1 MIFGASTGMGPVTII
16 LIILMVV
23 LMYFSMVRGPKKQQ
37 QQRQQMFN
45 GLKKGDTIVTVG
57 GLYGVIDSIDQEHG
71 KIVLDCNGVFL
82 TFATQ
87 AISRV
92 EKRTDDAAIT
102 EAPADSAAAATSDA
116 AATSEAAESNAA
128 ESNATDSA
136 ADDEAK

>member
-45 GLKKGDTIVTVG
+45 GLKKGDSVVTVG
-57 GLYGVIDSIDQEHG
+57 GLYGVIDSMDQEHG
-71 KIVLDCNGVFL
+71 QIVLDCNGVYL

-92 EKRTDDAAIT
+92 EKHADAAKAT
-102 EAPADSAAAATSDA
+102 TPAGADSAAADTADAAVSDA
-116 AATSEAAESNAA
+116 ADS
-128 ESNATDSA
+128 SA
-136 ADDEAK
+136 AASETNDEAK